1 MATQT
6 PRGRLIKGFLIIA
19 ESEETM
25 KKIGRKRTTMQ
36 IIANAIIRF
45 AKNVWESDMLARM
58 VVYSYVILGFML
70 VLKVLVLG
78 A

>member
-1 MATQT
+1 
-6 PRGRLIKGFLIIA
+6 
-19 ESEETM
+19 M